1 MDRDRRWERIKL
13 AYDLLVNGIGT
24 HTTNAVASIEES
36 YEVNV
41 TDEFIHP
48 TVMVDENNIPLAQI
62 EEDDVVIFFNFRT
75 DRGRELTE
83 VLTQWIVMNKTCTNS
98 ICIMSRLPTMTKRT
112 KI

>member
-1 MDRDRRWERIKL
+1 
-13 AYDLLVNGIGT
+13 
-24 HTTNAVASIEES
+24 
-36 YEVNV
+36 
-41 TDEFIHP
+41 
-48 TVMVDENNIPLAQI
+48 MVDENNIPLAQI

-83 VLTQWIVMNKTCTNS
+83 AQMDCHEQNMHKL